1 MINKVYEGET
11 IQVIAGG
18 NATSGLPIEAG
29 ELFGVPASSV
39 SSGAVLAMDVQ
50 GVFDLVK
57 QGSAGIT
64 FAIGDPVYWDGG
76 NGRCTSAANSGFS
89 RIGVCTATA
98 ADAATTV
105 RVLLAG
111 SARPEGYVSAVA
123 TLQGL
128 GAAGAATTTRTNVPL
143 WTNKTGRPVKLV
155 GLNYRQA
162 GPIQL
167 TTDANDKYTLSFG
180 RTGAVS
186 VVAAV
191 VYDDSPVLPAMTVS
205 TAATIITAAS
215 ANVFAADEQLFATW
229 ECELNDAA
237 KQMPNVEVQ
246 AIFQV
251 L

>member
-1 MINKVYEGET
+1 MINKVYDGDA

-18 NATSGLPIEAG
+18 NTTSGLPIEAG

-39 SSGAVLAMDVQ
+39 SSGAPVALAVE

-57 QGSAGIT
+57 QGGAGIT

-76 NGRCTSAANSGFS
+76 NGRATSAANSGFS

-105 RVLLAG
+105 RVLLNG
-111 SARPEGYVSAVA
+111 QARPEGYIAA
-123 TLQGL
+123 GFTLQGL
-128 GAAGAATTTRTNVPL
+128 GAAGAATTTRSNVPL
-143 WTNKTGRPVKLV
+143 WTNKTGRSLKLI
-155 GLNYRQA
+155 GLAYRQA

-180 RTGAVS
+180 KTGAVS

-191 VYDDSPVLPAMTVS
+191 VYDDAPVLPAFTVQ

-215 ANVFAADEQLFATW
+215 ADVFAADQQLFATW

-237 KQMPNVEVQ
+237 KQMPDVEVQ

>member
-1 MINKVYEGET
+1 
-11 IQVIAGG
+11 
-18 NATSGLPIEAG
+18 
-29 ELFGVPASSV
+29 
-39 SSGAVLAMDVQ
+39 
-50 GVFDLVK
+50 
-57 QGSAGIT
+57 
-64 FAIGDPVYWDGG
+64 
-76 NGRCTSAANSGFS
+76 
-89 RIGVCTATA
+89 
-98 ADAATTV
+98 
-105 RVLLAG
+105 
-111 SARPEGYVSAVA
+111 
-123 TLQGL
+123 
-128 GAAGAATTTRTNVPL
+128 VPL
-143 WTNKTGRPVKLV
+143 WTNKTGRSVKLV

-191 VYDDSPVLPAMTVS
+191 VYDDAPVLPAMTVS
-205 TAATIITAAS
+205 TAATIITAVS